1 MTLVLRGVTLNEEP
15 ISRPL
20 VGRFDERGGTL
31 GRSDD
36 ATLTLPDPERMISR
50 MQAQI
55 VHTDN
60 HYWIENVSA
69 ASAILHNGR
78 PLGTGMRVVLHHG
91 DELQI
96 GGYTFEVAFEDDAS
110 NATILSGRTIIPRVD
125 TLPSRRRAA
134 QPEPSMPTPP
144 EPTPAARPAPAP
156 PSPPAPAPAAPPAP
170 VPPPPAARA
179 APTPPPPAARP
190 IPVPPVPE
198 APKAGTELHS
208 TLSEPL
214 QGTQAAAFQSLAGGA
229 DVLWRAFLEGAGIEA
244 PVTPSREL
252 LGTIGEMMRI
262 AVGGIQRLV
271 TMRARAKSEMQADMT
286 MIQSRDNN
294 PLKFSPDP
302 TQALQMLLQ
311 PPARGFL
318 AGPAALRDA
327 VTDLQSHQVGMTA
340 GMRSVLQAVLDR
352 LDPAKIEAR
361 PARRSM
367 LDLLS
372 PARRQARQW
381 EQYLKQYHTLRE
393 EAHDGFERIFGEVF
407 REAYEAQVRN
417 LGSGGESPGPR
428 AGGYR

>member
-31 GRSDD
+31 GRSED

-50 MQAQI
+50 QQAQI
-55 VHTDN
+55 VHTGD

-69 ASAILHNGR
+69 ATAILHNGR

-91 DELQI
+91 DELRI
-96 GGYTFEVAFEDDAS
+96 GGYTLEAAFEDDAS

-125 TLPSRRRAA
+125 TIPSGRRPTAA
-134 QPEPSMPTPP
+134 QP
-144 EPTPAARPAPAP
+144 AQ
-156 PSPPAPAPAAPPAP
+156 PSPMS
-170 VPPPPAARA
+170 PPPPRSSVESSGAWSA
-179 APTPPPPAARP
+179 PPPSAPPTAPAQGGG
-190 IPVPPVPE
+190 E
-198 APKAGTELHS
+198 SHS
-208 TLSEPL
+208 TLNEPMR
-214 QGTQAAAFQSLAGGA
+214 GPTALAGATGDA
-229 DVLWRAFLEGAGIEA
+229 DSLWRAFLEGAGIEG
-244 PVTPSREL
+244 PVAPSRDL
-252 LGTIGEMMRI
+252 LSTVGEMMRI

-271 TMRARAKSEMQADMT
+271 SMRARAKSEMQAEMT

-327 VTDLQSHQVGMTA
+327 VKDLQSHQVGMTA
-340 GMRSVLQAVLDR
+340 GMRSVLQAVLER

-361 PARRSM
+361 PGKRSL
-367 LDLLS
+367 LDRLS
-372 PARRQARQW
+372 PARRQARRW
-381 EQYLKQYHTLRE
+381 ELYLKQYQALSE
-393 EAHDGFERIFGEVF
+393 EAQDGFERIFGEAF
-407 REAYEAQVRN
+407 REAYEAQVRS
-417 LGSGGESPGPR
+417 LGSGGE
-428 AGGYR
+428 AGGSRESGRR